1 MPLAC
6 TLGEEISLQYLFQL
20 HAELEPIE
28 YQLAITVFYQVDK
41 LTYSTT
47 YFNQVRVI
55 HDVCYMTKEDDNDD
69 DDGGGSDDDDVHL
82 TYPNIYI
89 YISLLL

>member
-1 MPLAC
+1 MSLAC

-55 HDVCYMTKEDDNDD
+55 MTKEDDDD
-69 DDGGGSDDDDVHL
+69 DDGGGSNDDDVHL
-82 TYPNIYI
+82 SYPNIYI
-89 YISLLL
+89 CISLLL